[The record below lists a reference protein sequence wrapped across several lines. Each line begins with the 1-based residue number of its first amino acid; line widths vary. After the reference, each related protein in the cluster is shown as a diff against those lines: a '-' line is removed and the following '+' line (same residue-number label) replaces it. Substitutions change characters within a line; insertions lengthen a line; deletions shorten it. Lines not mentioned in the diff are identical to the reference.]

1 MDAQPVRF
9 LRRQPRMPLLAIAGD
24 KDYNDFEEKEVKARG
39 NQMKEL
45 QQIPGIGPKMAATLV
60 SLGINT
66 VADLRDKN
74 PQELYERLN
83 RITGQRQDPCV
94 LYTFRCAVYYA
105 TEPNPDPEKLKWWN
119 WKNG

>member
-1 MDAQPVRF
+1 MV
-9 LRRQPRMPLLAIAGD
+9 L
-24 KDYNDFEEKEVKARG
+24 KKNEEERG
-39 NQMKEL
+39 GIQMKEL

-60 SLGINT
+60 SIGINT
-66 VADLRDKN
+66 IADLRGND
-74 PQELYERLN
+74 PQELYEQLN

-105 TEPNPDPEKLKWWN
+105 TEAHPDPEKLKWWN

>member
-1 MDAQPVRF
+1 MI
-9 LRRQPRMPLLAIAGD
+9 LT
-24 KDYNDFEEKEVKARG
+24 EKSAEVNGGVKL
-39 NQMKEL
+39 MKEL

-66 VADLRDKN
+66 IEDLRDKD

-83 RITGQRQDPCV
+83 RISGQRQDPCV

-105 TEPNPDPEKLKWWN
+105 TEPCPDPEKLKWWN

>member
-1 MDAQPVRF
+1 
-9 LRRQPRMPLLAIAGD
+9 
-24 KDYNDFEEKEVKARG
+24 
-39 NQMKEL
+39 MKEL

-66 VADLRDKN
+66 AADLRDKN